1 MRLSTRLLL
10 PLIATVVTVM
20 TAYAAWSLRQRETTL
35 ASQDRRE
42 TRAYATALGLA
53 LEAAF
58 RDPERR
64 DVQETIDRISLEPNI
79 YGVAVYSPEG
89 EVLYL
94 AGPLEG
100 AQADP
105 LERIL
110 AALSSGDTTSLTRAA
125 AGGESVFSVV
135 RPLVAEDGTV
145 VGGFEVLQPLSF
157 LESEKARTRI
167 RFLLNTL
174 TLLATLTVLLLLLV
188 RRLVA
193 APLERLVKGVRALE
207 SGDLTYRVSGD
218 AGGGELAEVAAEFN
232 RMADRLEEA
241 RAGLLREGEDRL
253 ALERRLRDTEK
264 LAAVGD
270 LAAGVAHEIAAPLHV
285 IQGRAE
291 LLLRKANLGEAEVR
305 NLAIIRE
312 QIRRITSIVQ
322 NLLEFARRREPR
334 MVRLDLQ
341 QTVGAVAEFLEG
353 EFARTGV
360 TLERHGPTHLEL
372 DGDGELLFQVFV
384 NLFLNAVHALEDH
397 PGDRTIQV
405 TLRRVEGPG
414 AAGDEG
420 PDLPGDSPRVRVE
433 VEDSGPGVPES
444 RRKEVFEPFFT
455 TKASGAGTGLG
466 LSIVRSIVAEHGGRI
481 DLVDGASGG
490 ARVRIVLPARP
501 TPPAGAGQTRTGT
514 SLMSSGTAHDAPP
527 DGSPV
532 RTMAGT
538 GKGTR

>member
-20 TAYAAWSLRQRETTL
+20 MVYAAWSLRQRETTL

-64 DVQETIDRISLEPNI
+64 DVQETIDRISREPNI
-79 YGVAVYSPEG
+79 YGVVVYSPG
-89 EVLYL
+89 GQVLYL
-94 AGPLEG
+94 AGPQEG

-110 AALSSGDTTSLTRAA
+110 AALSAGDTTSLTRAA

-135 RPLVAEDGTV
+135 RPLVDEDGTV
-145 VGGFEVLQPLSF
+145 VGGFEVLQPLAF
-157 LESEKARTRI
+157 LEAEKARTRI

-174 TLLATLTVLLLLLV
+174 TLLATLSVLLLLLV
-188 RRLVA
+188 RRFVA
-193 APLERLVKGVRALE
+193 APLERLVQGVRALE
-207 SGDLTYRVSGD
+207 SGDLTYRVPED
-218 AGGGELAEVAAEFN
+218 AAGGELAEVAAEFN

-241 RAGLLREGEDRL
+241 RTGLVREGEDRL

-264 LAAVGD
+264 LAAVGN

-291 LLLRKANLGEAEVR
+291 LLLRKENLGEAEVR

-312 QIRRITSIVQ
+312 QIRRITAIVQ

-334 MVRLDLQ
+334 VVRLDLQ

-360 TLERHGPTHLEL
+360 TLERRGPPHLEM

-397 PGDRTIQV
+397 PGE
-405 TLRRVEGPG
+405 RRIRVDVRWVEGPESSG
-414 AAGDEG
+414 DAGPE
-420 PDLPGDSPRVRVE
+420 LPGDGPRVRVE

-444 RRKEVFEPFFT
+444 QRKEVFEPFFT

-466 LSIVRSIVAEHGGRI
+466 LSIVRSILAEHGGRV
-481 DLVDGASGG
+481 DLVEGEWGG
-490 ARVRIVLPARP
+490 ARVRLVLPIFSSV
-501 TPPAGAGQTRTGT
+501 TPPQSSRSFPPPSVLAVAGK
-514 SLMSSGTAHDAPP
+514 AP
-527 DGSPV
+527 
-532 RTMAGT
+532 R
-538 GKGTR
+538 

>member
-58 RDPERR
+58 RDPQRR

-110 AALSSGDTTSLTRAA
+110 AALSAGDTTSLTRAA

-135 RPLVAEDGTV
+135 RPLVDEDGTV

-174 TLLATLTVLLLLLV
+174 TLLATLTALLLLLV

-207 SGDLTYRVSGD
+207 SGDLTYRVLGD

-264 LAAVGD
+264 LAAVGN

-334 MVRLDLQ
+334 IARLDLQ
-341 QTVGAVAEFLEG
+341 QKVGAVAEFLEG

-360 TLERHGPTHLEL
+360 TLERRGPDHLEM

-397 PGDRTIQV
+397 PGERTLKVVVRQ
-405 TLRRVEGPG
+405 VEGPG
-414 AAGDEG
+414 ESGDEG
-420 PDLPGDSPRVRVE
+420 PDLPGDVPRVRVE

-444 RRKEVFEPFFT
+444 RRTEVFEPFFT

-466 LSIVRSIVAEHGGRI
+466 LSIVRSIVAEHGGQI
-481 DLVDGASGG
+481 DLVEGAAGG
-490 ARVRIVLPARP
+490 ARVRIVLPAVP
-501 TPPAGAGQTRTGT
+501 TGAPRGPAEAQAQAQARA
-514 SLMSSGTAHDAPP
+514 SGAPP
-527 DGSPV
+527 GAPV
-532 RTMAGT
+532 RTLAGT
-538 GKGTR
+538 GKGGR